1 MGRRWFYATRYD
13 EFFQSQSN
21 KVCWNVWIR
30 VYTIAGH
37 VIKSCLAAADHAF
50 TSSVIWLRL
59 NKWTKSDR
67 SEDDVI
73 DNDRSILGKLF
84 GLREFGSGSISCHQ
98 KNVKIDPHLILMMM
112 EANKFSFIFF
122 YFSFG
127 NRAAATSLTD
137 TFAFHPLQQI
147 IVASYKMTTLASATV
162 ILSSSIFQIFK
173 TPHYVFIY
181 NASADATHFAKH
193 KKTLNISKKIR
204 NSTSAKKAKL

>member
-1 MGRRWFYATRYD
+1 MRSRRRWFDYVWTSEQRATVQKMTWLTMTARFWGNFSGSESLAPAASAATRKTSKLTLISFSWWWKRTSFPFLYL
-13 EFFQSQSN
+13 FF
-21 KVCWNVWIR
+21 
-30 VYTIAGH
+30 
-37 VIKSCLAAADHAF
+37 
-50 TSSVIWLRL
+50 
-59 NKWTKSDR
+59 
-67 SEDDVI
+67 
-73 DNDRSILGKLF
+73 
-84 GLREFGSGSISCHQ
+84 
-98 KNVKIDPHLILMMM
+98 
-112 EANKFSFIFF
+112 
-122 YFSFG
+122 FSFG

-137 TFAFHPLQQI
+137 TFAYHPLQQI